1 MGTVKNTQ
9 KKNTLRG
16 FTLIEAIVAIGIV
29 SVIAL
34 GMVIFQITV
43 MRTTA
48 TVQSGLLSQ
57 QQIRKTFAQ
66 FTKEVRSAVQAPT
79 GAPAIFQAGTSS
91 LIFYANVDADVDV
104 ERIQY
109 YLGTTSPSASTTLYK
124 RIINPVAG
132 VYSNT
137 NSLVSIMVDKIKVS
151 TSTPIFYYYD
161 SNYTGTTSAL
171 AQPVTVTAVRTVKL
185 SLPVDPNAARSPIF
199 QVYTTQVSLRNL
211 KDNL

>member
-171 AQPVTVTAVRTVKL
+171 TQPVTITAVRTVKL
-185 SLPVDPNAARSPIF
+185 SLPVDPNAARSPVF

>member
-171 AQPVTVTAVRTVKL
+171 TQPVTVTAVRTVKL